1 MNILLFLVAITFKEF
16 KLKSEYFKTLLAKER
31 LKYHET
37 DFLDILPLDLDF
49 SFQTYR
55 FNGNDRWLYYYTIN
69 IPIFTS
75 KHVLFY
81 PRYRNIKKLKK
92 LTDSLAVL
100 RAEKTMLMIYSKL
113 WYYSRIIDVM
123 DSLIFYYKKAR
134 TLYSYLP
141 ANQKKVIEEDLKLFE
156 AEQELTLLVGERE
169 QLLKRIKSDKTY
181 EIVIEETYNELV
193 DMAIKLK
200 NTMDSLNL
208 KIEHIRY
215 RLARMDEIDAY
226 SRMLP
231 HLSYLYMRQFAGFDP
246 LNPVGSNTIS
256 GISLNFNL
264 SVPQCI
270 KAIKRARLNKR
281 RLRVEL
287 EAKRYSEKHRINI
300 AQVNKMKINTDRM
313 DEMLNNYYKKIK
325 LGYENNSL
333 KKEDYINELLFYHE
347 KCRYLIELKYET
359 LMNILSK

>member
-16 KLKSEYFKTLLAKER
+16 KLKSEYFKTLLEKER
-31 LKYHET
+31 LEYQKSV
-37 DFLDILPLDLDF
+37 FLDILPLDLDF

-55 FNGNDRWLYYYTIN
+55 FSGNDRWLSYYTVN
-69 IPIFTS
+69 IPILTS

-134 TLYSYLP
+134 TLYSFLP
-141 ANQKKVIEEDLKLFE
+141 ANQKRVIEEDLKLFE
-156 AEQELTLLVGERE
+156 AEQKLTLILGEKD
-169 QLLKRIKSDKTY
+169 QLLKRITLNNTDVM
-181 EIVIEETYNELV
+181 VIEETYNELV
-193 DMAIKLK
+193 DMVIRLAK
-200 NTMDSLNL
+200 TMDSLNL

-226 SRMLP
+226 SRILP
-231 HLSYLYMRQFAGFDP
+231 HLSYLYMQQFTGFDP

-256 GISLNFNL
+256 GISLKFNL
-264 SVPQCI
+264 SFSEWI
-270 KAIKRARLNKR
+270 KAIKRAHLNKR
-281 RLRVEL
+281 RLRIEMQLKVHQEKDRIDI
-287 EAKRYSEKHRINI
+287 AKLNRF
-300 AQVNKMKINTDRM
+300 KINADRLE
-313 DEMLNNYYKKIK
+313 EMLNNYYKKIK
-325 LGYENNSL
+325 YACKNNSL
-333 KKEDYINELLFYHE
+333 KKEECLNELLFYHE

-359 LMNILSK
+359 LMNILAK